1 MPFYPDDAPYYGWW
15 GTSQPW
21 YGHHC
26 YPHEHYTEVPANYD
40 KRVALQHKTKEFLNS
55 TVPWLTVKA
64 ERDEEFLT
72 QIYYLDLNT
81 GVFKE
86 QAQAALKPVTDKL
99 QDNIDAEAKARA
111 DADNAQKAEYTK
123 FYNDNKAAIAN
134 NNRLIQ
140 ANTDKI
146 TQEQAQR
153 IQADNELKAKDEEL
167 KSMIE
172 LFKDKNAKFEGVLEY
187 LTKIHNVKSQF
198 SSVVRSGY
206 HMYAEIRPLA
216 NGSWPQY
223 ITDGETYWRLAELQE
238 AKTELAKHRSI
249 RENYR
254 YVEIEGGRNIK
265 TDRQADTTSAPYIL
279 GEKTLITDGQYVIE
293 PKLTGNYYWKEG

>member
-15 GTSQPW
+15 GTSHPW
-21 YGHHC
+21 YGGHC

-86 QAQAALKPVTDKL
+86 QVQSAMKPITDKL
-99 QDNIDAEAKARA
+99 QDNIDAESRARA

-123 FYNDNKAAIAN
+123 FYNDNKSAIAN
-134 NNRLIQ
+134 NNQLIQ
-140 ANTDKI
+140 ANTDRI

-153 IQADNELKAKDEEL
+153 IQSDNELKAKDSDLEKKL
-167 KSMIE
+167 AAI
-172 LFKDKNAKFEGVLEY
+172 NAKFPDHSIYSKQVAVITNYTHGTGYNLEFYNLDGSKVTINGVSD
-187 LTKIHNVKSQF
+187 TGGDFSFMVDSQ
-198 SSVVRSGY
+198 VITLKHDGY
-206 HMYAEIRPLA
+206 A
-216 NGSWPQY
+216 Q
-223 ITDGETYWRLAELQE
+223 DKLQF
-238 AKTELAKHRSI
+238 
-249 RENYR
+249 EN
-254 YVEIEGGRNIK
+254 
-265 TDRQADTTSAPYIL
+265 DTNP
-279 GEKTLITDGQYVIE
+279 EKTNNYNAFVNLDHKIIWIKPTVI
-293 PKLTGNYYWKEG
+293 

>member
-86 QAQAALKPVTDKL
+86 QVQSAMKPITDKL
-99 QDNIDAEAKARA
+99 QDNIDAESKARA

-123 FYNDNKAAIAN
+123 FYND
-134 NNRLIQ
+134 
-140 ANTDKI
+140 NTDKI

-153 IQADNELKAKDEEL
+153 IQADNELKAKDSEL
-167 KSMIE
+167 E
-172 LFKDKNAKFEGVLEY
+172 
-187 LTKIHNVKSQF
+187 TKLAAINTKLPDH
-198 SSVVRSGY
+198 SVYSKLVAVEANYNTAGY
-206 HMYAEIRPLA
+206 HCRFYNLD
-216 NGSWPQY
+216 GSKVTIPNP
-223 ITDGETYWRLAELQE
+223 TDTSGPFSFMVEGQVFTLTHDGHTADKLMF
-238 AKTELAKHRSI
+238 AKEESN
-249 RENYR
+249 NYNAF
-254 YVEIEGGRNIK
+254 VNLNNSFIWIK
-265 TDRQADTTSAPYIL
+265 PT
-279 GEKTLITDGQYVIE
+279 VI
-293 PKLTGNYYWKEG
+293 

>member
-21 YGHHC
+21 YAHHC

-86 QAQAALKPVTDKL
+86 QVQSAMKPITDKL
-99 QDNIDAEAKARA
+99 QDNIDAEAKARS

-123 FYNDNKAAIAN
+123 FYNDNMD
-134 NNRLIQ
+134 R
-140 ANTDKI
+140 I
-146 TQEQAQR
+146 TQEQTQR
-153 IQADNELKAKDEEL
+153 VKSDNELKAKDSEL
-167 KSMIE
+167 EAKLAAI
-172 LFKDKNAKFEGVLEY
+172 NAKLPDHSVYSKLVC
-187 LTKIHNVKSQF
+187 VKANYNTAGYYCEFYNLDGSKVTMANTSDAPGSF
-198 SSVVRSGY
+198 SFMV
-206 HMYAEIRPLA
+206 
-216 NGSWPQY
+216 
-223 ITDGETYWRLAELQE
+223 
-238 AKTELAKHRSI
+238 
-249 RENYR
+249 
-254 YVEIEGGRNIK
+254 
-265 TDRQADTTSAPYIL
+265 
-279 GEKTLITDGQYVIE
+279 DGQVTTLTHDGHTADKLQFVKEESNNYNAFVNLDDTFIWIKPTVI
-293 PKLTGNYYWKEG
+293 